1 MHYGIITKKN
11 SSSVIIN
18 DYMIKLSNFYKLEIS
33 EVLTQHIRSNH
44 TNILHKRK
52 LTTTGE
58 YDLYGYTKYKISDHL
73 TTTQLNKP
81 KDIHRQI
88 LTDDTIGCID

>member
-1 MHYGIITKKN
+1 MHYGIIIKRN

-58 YDLYGYTKYKISDHL
+58 YD
-73 TTTQLNKP
+73 
-81 KDIHRQI
+81 
-88 LTDDTIGCID
+88 